1 MVMKYFISLFSIP
14 IPQVTTTSVVIRV
27 EDVNDNYPQF
37 EQNEYL
43 RVVQE
48 LATEFQP
55 TLIIQV
61 GVDARLAS

>member
-1 MVMKYFISLFSIP
+1 M
-14 IPQVTTTSVVIRV
+14 TTTSVVIMI
-27 EDVNDNYPQF
+27 EDVNDNYPVF

-61 GVDARLAS
+61 S